1 MRASTTVWDDVER
14 LVLTAT
20 RTPATARQVADQTGL
35 TPDTAQAQLEVLRRD
50 GFLTQLVDTGV
61 RYQLTLTGRQRLTA
75 LTTRHG
81 HPAAA

>member
-1 MRASTTVWDDVER
+1 MRASTPWDDVET

-35 TPDTAQAQLEVLRRD
+35 TPDTAQTQLEVFQRQGL
-50 GFLTQLVDTGV
+50 LAQTVDAGV
-61 RYQLTLTGRQRLTA
+61 RYQMTLTGRQRLTA
-75 LTTRHG
+75 LISRPG